1 VQEQRLGYW
10 HKIGSVPAEDIVAV
24 DETATWEGME
34 RKVAWSLQGKK
45 VYRYRQK
52 NKGQKYTLIGAIS
65 VEGVV
70 CHKIIKGSMKKQDF
84 LEFVKTELC
93 PKLNE
98 KKVVIMDN
106 LNSHKAIEVQQMI
119 SQTGARLLYLPVYS
133 PEFNP
138 IEMMW
143 SVLKSFIRQFHD
155 SPVKN
160 IQSIIQAS
168 LLLINPSSFAN
179 WFAKCCY
186 CTP

>member
-70 CHKIIKGSMKKQDF
+70 CHKIIKGSMKKRDF

-93 PKLNE
+93 PK
-98 KKVVIMDN
+98 
-106 LNSHKAIEVQQMI
+106 
-119 SQTGARLLYLPVYS
+119 
-133 PEFNP
+133 
-138 IEMMW
+138 
-143 SVLKSFIRQFHD
+143 
-155 SPVKN
+155 
-160 IQSIIQAS
+160 
-168 LLLINPSSFAN
+168 
-179 WFAKCCY
+179 
-186 CTP
+186 

>member
-10 HKIGSVPAEDIVAV
+10 HKIGSVSAEDIVAV

-70 CHKIIKGSMKKQDF
+70 CHKIIKGSMKKRDF

-106 LNSHKAIEVQQMI
+106 LNSHKAIEV
-119 SQTGARLLYLPVYS
+119 TT
-133 PEFNP
+133 
-138 IEMMW
+138 
-143 SVLKSFIRQFHD
+143 D
-155 SPVKN
+155 D
-160 IQSIIQAS
+160 
-168 LLLINPSSFAN
+168 
-179 WFAKCCY
+179 
-186 CTP
+186 